1 MGTKMMN
8 LKEQNISSTDIW
20 NNNQVYLGNT
30 LAMATGDLYIL
41 NFCLEKM
48 KEIKH

>member
-1 MGTKMMN
+1 MMS
-8 LKEQNISSTDIW
+8 LKEQNIAPADIW
-20 NNNQVYLGNT
+20 NSNQVYLGNT
-30 LAMATGDLYIL
+30 LAMITGDLYIL